1 MMKKN
6 KQITNLSKKIENLKF
21 PSKVLHN
28 IHGPICQS

>member
-6 KQITNLSKKIENLKF
+6 KQQIWAKKIENLKF

-28 IHGPICQS
+28 IHQPICQR